1 MSLSSIF
8 TPLFST
14 CILQQIAASDHHN
27 SGGECT
33 NSDTGPQSKQTSEV
47 IQIADRPESWIRTLS
62 QNIQIADYV
71 AKHPSAL
78 DEEQPTTSQESI
90 GLSRR
95 NPPLCPVTKH
105 YAPPLFYLYLLTSRP
120 PVSLLCRISPHKK
133 QNRIEYDSVH

>member
-1 MSLSSIF
+1 MSLIRPLPIVYSSKYRIR
-8 TPLFST
+8 S
-14 CILQQIAASDHHN
+14 HN
-27 SGGECT
+27 SGGSVPIRTQDHRQT
-33 NSDTGPQSKQTSEV
+33 NIRGDPNRS
-47 IQIADRPESWIRTLS
+47 RPESWFRTLS
-62 QNIQIADYV
+62 QHIQIADYV